1 MIISGAEFN
10 IGLCS
15 NLYENYYREIYKP
28 NRNYIMLEEIIHKG
42 VKNNICFYNE
52 NRTIL
57 ESEVENIV
65 KIYDTYFKPNFLKIN
80 ELPLK
85 PDEEYLTYD
94 HYQLL
99 YDIPE
104 EDLFYI
110 RLKGM

>member
-1 MIISGAEFN
+1 
-10 IGLCS
+10 
-15 NLYENYYREIYKP
+15 
-28 NRNYIMLEEIIHKG
+28 MLEEIIHKG

-65 KIYDTYFKPNFLKIN
+65 KYDTYFKPNFLKIN

-110 RLKGM
+110 RLKGMCNYTFLKKDFIGSVITRVLPRNIILLKCKSSLT